1 MARVRQEV
9 QKWLKGKS
17 NATAVPAES
26 LTKSHTTY
34 QKSKI
39 RQAHRLRFHFSLP
52 SPRNHFGTNIPIY
65 QIRGLPAGF

>member
-26 LTKSHTTY
+26 LTKNHAIRNLT
-34 QKSKI
+34 

-65 QIRGLPAGF
+65 PASF